1 VDLHTRRLKH
11 SHAKSITMNRKKQ
24 SPPVDFRNSLHGLSY
39 DATTAS
45 KPPVLYTPSPTS
57 PRSEV
62 EPPTFISAKLKSNN
76 EKSDWDLAS
85 STTKNSRTS
94 LSTDGQRASSLTS
107 VPSVPQIRLE
117 NDPLPSQQERTPSRP
132 RSSRS
137 NNSSKSNKARPST
150 APTEEFRG
158 LTLDIPSGAMSD
170 LMPTGNVEFS
180 KRGSMLIDGRKANN
194 AGKPDS
200 TGLSPRTSA
209 KKPRSS
215 PSLRVRPEAKV
226 LSTDEEMLSQKV
238 RAFYEAGLD
247 LDHGTSRSPS
257 LAQKIDLGWQS
268 TLEGLG
274 DNVMPSVSRATSTSD
289 VRSVHSG
296 THSNGRRASI
306 MQREENELAG
316 GLEDWQDIDVA
327 DVDRYGFIIVKSPST
342 SSFADGTIKRSDTM
356 RDPASLQRVAT
367 SLHLASETPRR
378 KGTIKRTP
386 STTQHSRP
394 PSNSSA
400 SRQQSVKRPTSS
412 QSGYHAPIANLSK
425 TRSATNRLPYN
436 KNRKLLD
443 EAGDMLT
450 LPPGLENIPENGQ
463 VVGVEN
469 RARRKETEREEKWRK
484 MARVVSNDPAG
495 GGMVFTFDTHDPK
508 LVERTWK
515 GIPDR
520 WRATAW
526 HAFLSASAK
535 KRPGSHSDEDLT
547 EAFNEYLSLSSPDD
561 VQIDIDVP
569 RTISSHIMFR
579 RRYRGGQRL
588 LFRVLHAMSL
598 HFPDTGYVQGMAALA
613 ATLLAYY
620 EEERAFVMLVRLWD
634 LRGLDRLYKSGFGGL
649 MEALDDF
656 EKHWLGAGELAAK
669 LVRLFHVASIC
680 PVPHRSSRMA

>member
-1 VDLHTRRLKH
+1 
-11 SHAKSITMNRKKQ
+11 
-24 SPPVDFRNSLHGLSY
+24 
-39 DATTAS
+39 
-45 KPPVLYTPSPTS
+45 
-57 PRSEV
+57 
-62 EPPTFISAKLKSNN
+62 
-76 EKSDWDLAS
+76 
-85 STTKNSRTS
+85 
-94 LSTDGQRASSLTS
+94 
-107 VPSVPQIRLE
+107 
-117 NDPLPSQQERTPSRP
+117 
-132 RSSRS
+132 
-137 NNSSKSNKARPST
+137 
-150 APTEEFRG
+150 
-158 LTLDIPSGAMSD
+158 MSD
-170 LMPTGNVEFS
+170 LMPSGNVEFS
-180 KRGSMLIDGRKANN
+180 KRGSMLIDGKKANN
-194 AGKPDS
+194 AGKTDS
-200 TGLSPRTSA
+200 AGLAPRTSA

-226 LSTDEEMLSQKV
+226 LSVDEEMLSQKV

-247 LDHGTSRSPS
+247 LDGASRSPS
-257 LAQKIDLGWQS
+257 FAQKMDMGWQS
-268 TLEGLG
+268 TLDGLG
-274 DNVMPSVSRATSTSD
+274 GSSMPSMSRATSTSD
-289 VRSVHSG
+289 VMSVASGSHSA
-296 THSNGRRASI
+296 GRRTSI
-306 MQREENELAG
+306 LQREENELAG
-316 GLEDWQDIDVA
+316 GLEDWQDVQNA
-327 DVDRYGFIIVKSPST
+327 DVDRYGFIIANIPST
-342 SSFADGTIKRSDTM
+342 SSFAEGTVKRSDTM

-378 KGTIKRTP
+378 KGTIKRVP
-386 STTQHSRP
+386 TTKQHSRP
-394 PSNSSA
+394 SSNSST
-400 SRQQSVKRPTSS
+400 SRQQSVKRPSSS
-412 QSGYHAPIANLSK
+412 QSGYHAPAASLSK

-443 EAGDMLT
+443 EAADMLT
-450 LPPGLENIPENGQ
+450 LPPGLENVPENGP
-463 VVGVEN
+463 VLGIEN

-495 GGMVFTFDTHDPK
+495 GGMVFTFDTHNPK

-535 KRPGSHSDEDLT
+535 KRPGSLSDEDLT
-547 EAFNEYLSLSSPDD
+547 EAFNEYLSQSSPDD

-649 MEALDDF
+649 MEALDNF

-669 LVRLFHVASIC
+669 LVRLSHVKSM
-680 PVPHRSSRMA
+680 PGH